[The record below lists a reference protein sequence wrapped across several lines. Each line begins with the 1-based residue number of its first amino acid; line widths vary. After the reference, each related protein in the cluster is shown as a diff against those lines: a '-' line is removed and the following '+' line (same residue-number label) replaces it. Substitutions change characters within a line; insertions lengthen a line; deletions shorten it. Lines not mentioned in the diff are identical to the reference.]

1 MMDIKE
7 IQSIIPHRYPFCLID
22 RVLEL
27 EEGKKITAIK
37 NVTIERKL
45 LSGSLPRGTCN
56 ARCSHY

>member
-27 EEGKKITAIK
+27 EEGK
-37 NVTIERKL
+37 RL
-45 LSGSLPRGTCN
+45 QQLRM
-56 ARCSHY
+56 